1 MPRKSWREALA
12 AYASPATLAL
22 LLLGFAAGLPYMLVF
37 STLSVWLRE
46 AGVARETIGFA
57 SLIGLAY
64 AFKWV
69 WAPMLDQWRLPLL
82 GKLGRRRSWLVLSQ
96 CLIAIGLLGMA
107 NYDPQT
113 QLSSLIGL
121 AVLVAFASAT
131 QDIAVDAYR
140 LEIAED
146 NRQAALAAAY
156 MAGYRVAAL
165 LATAGALYLAEGF
178 GSTAKEYQFSA
189 WTGTYL
195 VFALLMLPGL
205 ITTLWMREPTA
216 PVQTRAAPP
225 KHGFL
230 LQSLALLAVITLVIS
245 VPTMFIQFY
254 QSDLMLMLQGDL
266 TPHDL
271 LYNDRAFLRAM
282 LYTTLT
288 CISVSGLAWGGLA
301 PVLKTATERYGFF
314 HQLLSVLL
322 LIILLISVPAM
333 FTQFYDSDLH
343 LVWQGQLSLQDLLY
357 YDRAFLRALLYS
369 VLTALSIS
377 SLFWGGMAPVL
388 TPVNDFIVRYRWQAL
403 LLLALIAT
411 YRLSDT
417 VMGVMANV
425 FYIDQGFTKEQIA
438 SVSKLFGLVM
448 TLLGAGVGGL
458 LIVRFG
464 IMPILLIGAAAS
476 AATNLLFMLLVNM
489 GPHLPMLTL
498 TISADNFSAGLAT
511 SAFVAY
517 LSSLTNLKFS
527 ATQYALLSSIMLLLP
542 RLIGGYSGVMVEKLG
557 YAQFFLATAV
567 MGIPTLI
574 LIVIQWRRDKRQGNG
589 DTTPTAAAQ
598 PTADALKS

>member
-1 MPRKSWREALA
+1 MPRTSWREALA

-96 CLIAIGLLGMA
+96 CLIAAGLLGMA
-107 NYDPQT
+107 HFDPQT
-113 QLSSLIGL
+113 HLSTLIAL

-146 NRQAALAAAY
+146 SRQAALAAAY

-178 GSTAKEYQFSA
+178 GSTVDSYQFSA

-205 ITTLWMREPTA
+205 ITTLWMREPIVPA
-216 PVQTRAAPP
+216 PIRSTPP
-225 KHGFL
+225 RHGFL
-230 LQSLALLAVITLVIS
+230 HQTLALLAVFTLVVS
-245 VPTMFIQFY
+245 LPTMFIQFY
-254 QSDLMLMLQGDL
+254 RSDLMLMLQGHL
-266 TPHDL
+266 TPQAL
-271 LYNDRAFLRAM
+271 LYEDRAFLRAM
-282 LYTTLT
+282 LYTTLA

-322 LIILLISVPAM
+322 LIILLISLPAM
-333 FTQFYDSDLH
+333 FTQYYDSDLH
-343 LVWQGQLSLQDLLY
+343 LVWHGQLSLTELLY
-357 YDRAFLRALLYS
+357 EDRAFLRALLYTI
-369 VLTALSIS
+369 LAGLSIS

-388 TPVNDFIVRYRWQAL
+388 TPINDFILRYRWQAL

-425 FYIDQGFTKEQIA
+425 FYIDQGFSKDQIA

-464 IMPILLIGAAAS
+464 IMPILLVGAAAS
-476 AATNLLFMLLVNM
+476 ALTNLLFMLLVSM
-489 GPHLPMLTL
+489 GAHLPMLIL

-542 RLIGGYSGVMVEKLG
+542 RLIGGYSGVLVEKLG
-557 YAQFFLATAV
+557 YAQFFLVTAL

-574 LIVIQWRRDKRQGNG
+574 LILMQWRRDRQQGPG
-589 DTTPTAAAQ
+589 EPLATDAKDSDTVRT
-598 PTADALKS
+598 

>member
-12 AYASPATLAL
+12 TYANPATLAL

-69 WAPMLDQWRLPLL
+69 WAPMLDQWRLPVL

-96 CLIAIGLLGMA
+96 GLVAIGLIGMA
-107 NYDPQT
+107 HYDPQT
-113 QLSSLIGL
+113 HLSSLIAL

-140 LEIAED
+140 LEILGDEH
-146 NRQAALAAAY
+146 QAALAAAY
-156 MAGYRVAAL
+156 MTGYRVAAL
-165 LATAGALYLAEGF
+165 LATAGALYFAEGF
-178 GSTAKEYQFSA
+178 GSTAKDYQFSA
-189 WTGTYL
+189 WTGTYMI
-195 VFALLMLPGL
+195 FALLMLPGL
-205 ITTLWMREPTA
+205 LTSIWMREPPA
-216 PVQTRAAPP
+216 PTHIHVAPP
-225 KHGFL
+225 KHGFFH
-230 LQSLALLAVITLVIS
+230 QLLAISAVIVLIVS

-254 QSDLMLMLQGDL
+254 QSDLVPMLLGDVSMQE
-266 TPHDL
+266 L
-271 LYNDRAFLRAM
+271 LYSDRAFLRAM
-282 LYTTLT
+282 LYSTLA
-288 CISVSGLAWGGLA
+288 CVCASGLFWGGLA
-301 PVLKTATERYGFF
+301 PVLKTAAARYGFF

-322 LIILLISVPAM
+322 LIILLIAIPAM
-333 FTQFYDSDLH
+333 VTQFYESDLM
-343 LVWQGQLSLQDLLY
+343 LLFQGQISLQELLY
-357 YDRAFLRALLYS
+357 YDRAFLRALLYTL
-369 VLTALSIS
+369 LTSLSIS

-388 TPVNDFIVRYRWQAL
+388 TPINDFIVRYRWQAL
-403 LLLALIAT
+403 LLLSLIAT

-438 SVSKLFGLVM
+438 SVSKIFGLVM
-448 TLLGAGVGGL
+448 TLLGAGAGGL

-476 AATNLLFMLLVNM
+476 AATNLMFMLLVGM
-489 GPHLPMLTL
+489 GPHLNMLVV
-498 TISADNFSAGLAT
+498 TISCDNFSAGLAT

-542 RLIGGYSGVMVEKLG
+542 RLIGGYSGVMVESLG
-557 YAQFFLATAV
+557 YAHFFLATAL
-567 MGIPTLI
+567 MGIPTLL
-574 LIVIQWRRDKRQGNG
+574 LITLQWRRDKRLPAPQEA
-589 DTTPTAAAQ
+589 PPAAEKA
-598 PTADALKS
+598 